1 MKPFLQPVWLAL
13 GLLCGPVLLC
23 AADYDIIVS
32 GGTSGVIATM
42 QAKKMGKSVIL
53 IYREKYLGGLSSCGK
68 EESRADEP
76 AKIRLDL
83 TC

>member
-32 GGTSGVIATM
+32 GDTSG
-42 QAKKMGKSVIL
+42 G
-53 IYREKYLGGLSSCGK
+53 YRYDAGEEDGEVCHPRLSG
-68 EESRADEP
+68 
-76 AKIRLDL
+76 
-83 TC
+83 